1 MSYVCHR
8 STDAISGTCNSKPI
22 YFIISFWVSKY
33 HSLQATNV
41 EIVSPL
47 PKNIRER
54 FPESKSPG
62 SFLFMRCK
70 FKVPSI
76 SRTSPNV
83 LILHSKV
90 SVAAAVAEQPEE
102 EETVP
107 LSLSGILRVLIV
119 DDQSVMR
126 QVAANNQLVNGKQIN
141 KYN

>member
-8 STDAISGTCNSKPI
+8 STDAISGTCNSKSI
-22 YFIISFWVSKY
+22 YFIISFWISKY
-33 HSLQATNV
+33 NLLQATNV

-47 PKNIRER
+47 PEKIRER

-76 SRTSPNV
+76 LRTSPNM
-83 LILHSKV
+83 LIVYSKV
-90 SVAAAVAEQPEE
+90 SQAAAVAEQPEE
-102 EETVP
+102 EETAP
-107 LSLSGILRVLIV
+107 LSMSGILRVLIV

-126 QVAANNQLVNGKQIN
+126 QVAANDQLVNEKQLN
-141 KYN
+141 